1 VPHCSVLFIQSSRS
15 TSIPGTWDSSVEL
28 SQLAGLHVLNFPS
41 STPSISFTLNHHI
54 LGKANSTW
62 GCCGANNPRLGIC
75 TYMSQLPLRN
85 WILTGVQLFLLYKV
99 LFVTDFSQVTSKLQ
113 WKLLILTRIFLLLS
127 DKRARH
133 ICLCHTSWG
142 SGVQSAASGKSG

>member
-1 VPHCSVLFIQSSRS
+1 LVHGFPFVCMLYKKFLHFISIDLTCATLLCNVYPKSSRS

-28 SQLAGLHVLNFPS
+28 SQLAGLHVLSFPG
-41 STPSISFTLNHHI
+41 STPSISFTPNHHI
-54 LGKANSTW
+54 LGKANSTR

-99 LFVTDFSQVTSKLQ
+99 LFVTDVSQVTSKL
-113 WKLLILTRIFLLLS
+113 
-127 DKRARH
+127 
-133 ICLCHTSWG
+133 
-142 SGVQSAASGKSG
+142 